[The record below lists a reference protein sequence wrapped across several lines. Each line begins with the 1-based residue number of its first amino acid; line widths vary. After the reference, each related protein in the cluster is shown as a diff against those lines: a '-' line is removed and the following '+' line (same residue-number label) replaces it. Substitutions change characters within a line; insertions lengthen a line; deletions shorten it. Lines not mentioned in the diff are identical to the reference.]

1 MSERARPLSL
11 VVLISGR
18 GSNLQAILEA
28 IAAGKLAASVKA
40 VISSRADAA
49 GLANAQRAGVDILA
63 LDPADY
69 PDRRDYDR
77 ALQGLID
84 RFDPDL
90 VVLAGFM
97 RILTD
102 EFVHHYRGR
111 LINIHPSLLPAL
123 RGLDTHRRALEDGR
137 REHGASV
144 HLVTEELDGGPV
156 IIQVPVPIQAGDT
169 PESLAARVLAEEH
182 RLYVEALRLFGE
194 GRVYWDGKQLMHN
207 GQPLNQPLQMNARQP
222 H

>member
-1 MSERARPLSL
+1 MSEAAKPLSL

-18 GSNLQAILEA
+18 GSNLQAILDA
-28 IAAGKLAASVKA
+28 IAAGELAASVKA

-49 GLANAQRAGVDILA
+49 GLANAQRANIDTLA
-63 LDPADY
+63 LDPGDY
-69 PDRRDYDR
+69 PDRGDYDR

-84 RFDPDL
+84 RFEPDL

-102 EFVHHYRGR
+102 AFVHHYRGR

-123 RGLDTHRRALEDGR
+123 RGLDTHRRALEEGR

-156 IIQVPVPIQAGDT
+156 IIQVAVPVKTGDT
-169 PESLAARVLAEEH
+169 PDSLAARVLAEEH
-182 RLYVEALRLFGE
+182 RLYVEALRLFAE
-194 GRVYWDGKQLMHN
+194 KHVYWDAEQLMYN
-207 GQPLNQPLQMNARQP
+207 GQPLTRPLQMNARQP